1 MRAVNVARSPV
12 IVHLDVAPFHPT
24 HVLQRFP
31 ERRNAGLS
39 LWIALGKAH
48 QHTDPP
54 HPAGLLRAHRE
65 RPNARCDA
73 QTPDEISTIKPTARH
88 VFPHVADRHRL
99 HHTTK
104 TGAGPWLILKCSE
117 SSRRSAVAA
126 SRGVRI

>member
-65 RPNARCDA
+65 RPNARCDG
-73 QTPDEISTIKPTARH
+73 QTADEISTIKPTARH
-88 VFPHVADRHRL
+88 VFSPR
-99 HHTTK
+99 
-104 TGAGPWLILKCSE
+104 C
-117 SSRRSAVAA
+117 RSASPPPYHP
-126 SRGVRI
+126 SRCRALSNP